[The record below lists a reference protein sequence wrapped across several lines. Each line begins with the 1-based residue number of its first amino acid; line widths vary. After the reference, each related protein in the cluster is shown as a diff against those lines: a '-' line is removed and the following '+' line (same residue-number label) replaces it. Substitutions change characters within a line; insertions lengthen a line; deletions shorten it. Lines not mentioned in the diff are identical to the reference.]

1 MSKQYLLLITVLV
14 FLAKVN
20 SDCRDLTLD
29 NCSHGENTA
38 FESTNQAD
46 ISICQFLC
54 SAYSPKCTF
63 FVYDQKE
70 KLCELFEYDP
80 DEYAASCNILSGT
93 PNPAL
98 ETCKNSEDDCTVR
111 DFFICFL
118 VFALFFTEL
127 WCGF

>member
-1 MSKQYLLLITVLV
+1 MSKQYLLLITALI

-54 SAYSPKCTF
+54 NAYSPKCTF

-93 PNPAL
+93 PNPTL
-98 ETCKNSEDDCTVR
+98 ETCKNSEDDCTVTV
-111 DFFICFL
+111 FFICFL
-118 VFALFFTEL
+118 VFCPIFH
-127 WCGF
+127 

>member
-54 SAYSPKCTF
+54 NAYSPKCTF

-70 KLCELFEYDP
+70 KLCELFEYNP

-93 PNPAL
+93 PNPTL

-111 DFFICFL
+111 VFNMFPCFL
-118 VFALFFTEL
+118 PHF
-127 WCGF
+127 